1 MKMSRLIAIFLL
13 GTALVASPVY
23 AQRGGGGRGGSGGGS
38 YSSSSRGGGGSFSS
52 SSRGGGSYSSPSRS
66 SSSYSSSSR
75 SSSSYSS
82 PSRSSSSYSS
92 PSRSSS
98 SYSSPSRG
106 SSFSS
111 SSRGGSYES
120 RGGEARQSSIPNQ
133 IRSRESA
140 SPRGA
145 AGVREAGRGQ
155 SPTGLRG
162 SGAPMGRGE
171 GTVGRPGGQPPVV
184 GGGRPQGQRWADA
197 GHPHGPMPPSHRPM
211 HPAPYFWHPVHHCMV
226 HCHPV
231 FWDPWPCRHWY
242 WPGFWVYCNTYWYD
256 YHPTDVV
263 VVREYARTNYNID
276 LLSYAMSGDLMY
288 ALVQD
293 PDGHNYLQVYDKS
306 DKLLAEQQVSRKY
319 VKMEIDPQN
328 GGVWIMKKRDR
339 DPLMFLYSEGQ
350 LLIYEAD

>member
-1 MKMSRLIAIFLL
+1 MR
-13 GTALVASPVY
+13 TD
-23 AQRGGGGRGGSGGGS
+23 GGRV
-38 YSSSSRGGGGSFSS
+38 
-52 SSRGGGSYSSPSRS
+52 
-66 SSSYSSSSR
+66 
-75 SSSSYSS
+75 
-82 PSRSSSSYSS
+82 
-92 PSRSSS
+92 
-98 SYSSPSRG
+98 
-106 SSFSS
+106 
-111 SSRGGSYES
+111 
-120 RGGEARQSSIPNQ
+120 A
-133 IRSRESA
+133 
-140 SPRGA
+140 
-145 AGVREAGRGQ
+145 
-155 SPTGLRG
+155 PTGTR
-162 SGAPMGRGE
+162 SGAVGAPGRTS
-171 GTVGRPGGQPPVV
+171 TVGRPGGQPPM
-184 GGGRPQGQRWADA
+184 GGEGRPAGNRWADP
-197 GHPHGPMPPSHRPM
+197 GHPHRPMPPSHRPM

-226 HCHPV
+226 HCHPLY
-231 FWDPWPCRHWY
+231 WDPWPCRAWY

-293 PDGHNYLQVYDKS
+293 PDGHNYVQVYDKG